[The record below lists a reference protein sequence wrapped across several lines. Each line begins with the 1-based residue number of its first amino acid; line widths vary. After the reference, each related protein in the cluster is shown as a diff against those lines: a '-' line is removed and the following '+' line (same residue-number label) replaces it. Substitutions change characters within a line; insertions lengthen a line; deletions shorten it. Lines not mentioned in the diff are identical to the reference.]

1 MITQYLD
8 IVKDTSNRIYSLD
21 IFVFV
26 SQYFGY
32 SLDSIIDT
40 KLNEKTYFKPD
51 EIIKIAYQT
60 LLALNY
66 FEKNGIILRY
76 LEPKRILL
84 NTDNS
89 LKLRNYISDIMF
101 SPQQLKYIKYPIYK
115 TVTSDISRLNSS
127 FIMKLTITLE

>member
-26 SQYFGY
+26 SQYYGD

-40 KLNEKTYFKPD
+40 KLNEKTYFKQD